1 MENLI
6 IVPAVFESGKR
17 GTTTEPR
24 FVYDYGQV
32 LRISGAD
39 IPFEFET
46 HFASE
51 GDAESKTVLGSGNE
65 VRIPDEYLAK
75 PQKILCYIFLHEASE
90 DENGRTVYKIEIP
103 VINRPKPSD
112 QEITPEEHSV
122 ISQLIEEVS
131 GAVQRADAAAAGVGD
146 AIEDA
151 LQDAKESG
159 EFKGDKGDKGDP
171 GDDYVLTSS
180 DKTEIAGMVKPAG
193 LLRDASGVMIADL
206 PADTTYTPTNP
217 PNKPNLLIS
226 DDGFGFRTGS
236 TEAAHI
242 SEDYTTIGT
251 RAAADDG
258 QVYVGHRSVAIGKRV
273 KASGMD
279 AIAVGSYS
287 DASGDNAIAMG
298 NWSTASGNSAVAFG
312 GGEAAGDVSY
322 ARGVQ
327 SVASGRGS
335 SADGYAVEA
344 ASDYQ
349 TARGTMNAIDSDD
362 VYADIVGNG
371 DSTSQRSNAYALT
384 WDGDARYALD
394 TAAASGTVDGD
405 LVAALA
411 ALGWQS
417 DVMADGMLSLK
428 KTLTKIL
435 VKLQEV

>member
-75 PQKILCYIFLHEASE
+75 PQTILCYIFLHDTVE
-90 DENGRTVYKIEIP
+90 DDNGRTVYKIEIP

-122 ISQLIEEVS
+122 ISQLIDEVS
-131 GAVQRADAAAAGVGD
+131 GAVQRADAAAAGVSD

-171 GDDYVLTSS
+171 GDDYVLTAA

-217 PNKPNLLIS
+217 PNAPNTLV
-226 DDGFGFRTGS
+226 DADGFAVRIGS
-236 TEAAHI
+236 DEVARIA
-242 SEDYTTIGT
+242 EDYITIGT
-251 RAAADDG
+251 RGTESG
-258 QVYVGHRSVAIGKRV
+258 QVIVGEGSIAVGDHVKASGINAIAIGSYASAAGSASVAIGRMS
-273 KASGMD
+273 KASGN
-279 AIAVGSYS
+279 
-287 DASGDNAIAMG
+287 NAIG
-298 NWSTASGNSAVAFG
+298 LN
-312 GGEAAGDVSY
+312 GGEASGMNSY
-322 ARGVQ
+322 ARGVGC
-327 SVASGRGS
+327 VASGPGS
-335 SADGYAVEA
+335 SADGYCVTA
-344 ASDYQ
+344 AGDYQ
-349 TARGTMNAIDSDD
+349 DARGKFNRTDSNST
-362 VYADIVGNG
+362 YAEIVGNG
-371 DSTSQRSNAYALT
+371 DSESMCSNAYALT
-384 WDGDARYALD
+384 WDGDARYDFD
-394 TAAASGTVDGD
+394 TNAASGTIDGD
-405 LVAALA
+405 LYAALV
-411 ALGWQS
+411 ALGWQNA
-417 DVMADGMLSLK
+417 VMEDGMLSLK

>member
-75 PQKILCYIFLHEASE
+75 PQTILCYIFLHDTAE
-90 DENGRTVYKIEIP
+90 DDNGRTVYKIEIP

-122 ISQLIEEVS
+122 ISQLIDEVS

-171 GDDYVLTSS
+171 GDDYVLTAS
-180 DKTEIAGMVKPAG
+180 DKTEIAGMVKTAG
-193 LLRDASGVMIADL
+193 ILRDASGVMIADL

-217 PNKPNLLIS
+217 PEAPNLLIN
-226 DDGFGFRTGS
+226 DDGFGFRTGE
-236 TEAAHI
+236 TETAHI
-242 SEDYTTIGT
+242 SEDYTTIGN
-251 RAAADDG
+251 RAAENG
-258 QVYVGHRSVAIGKRV
+258 QVNVGYRSIAMGNRV

-279 AIAVGSYS
+279 AIAIGSYS
-287 DASGDNAIAMG
+287 NASGPNAIAIG
-298 NWSTASGNSAVAFG
+298 DGATASENSAIAFG
-312 GGEAAGDVSY
+312 GGEASGVASY
-322 ARGVQ
+322 ARGTQ
-327 SVASGRGS
+327 CVASGRGS
-335 SADGYAVEA
+335 SADGYCVTA
-344 ASDYQ
+344 AGDYQ
-349 TARGTMNAIDSDD
+349 NARGKFSMTDSNST
-362 VYADIVGNG
+362 YADIVGNG
-371 DSTSQRSNAYALT
+371 DSMSERSNAYALT

-394 TAAASGTVDGD
+394 TAAASGTIDGD
-405 LVAALA
+405 LYAALV
-411 ALGWQS
+411 ALGWQNA
-417 DVMADGMLSLK
+417 VMEDGMLSLK